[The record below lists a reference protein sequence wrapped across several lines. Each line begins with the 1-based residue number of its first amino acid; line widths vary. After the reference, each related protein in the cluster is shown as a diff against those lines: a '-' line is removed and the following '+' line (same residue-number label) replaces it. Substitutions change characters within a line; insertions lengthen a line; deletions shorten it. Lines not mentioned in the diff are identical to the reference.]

1 MAGRLDMRFFKITL
15 VFLVVLGLLPMTGC
29 GGSDSS
35 SANVDDPLAPGGT
48 TPPQTPTGAGTVLNY
63 TMTLS
68 TLGSSGSSTV
78 GSNSNVVATATLKDN
93 NNRLISGQP
102 VRFEEVKANP
112 ADPAAV
118 IITDPVVQT
127 SSEGIAT
134 KILKTAETTV
144 NRDVIIKASTSID
157 GKSISS
163 VSIIKVVRSA
173 GNYINFITTS
183 GTSDPDGNLNRLT
196 VTIDAVDPVAV
207 PSYDILQLVTFEVLD
222 KNGLDRTLVPVKLEL
237 FNLLGSCTVS
247 IGSPGAATETVTT
260 DNTGLGIFS
269 DYATIST
276 PPIGSENSC
285 SIIYKATAL
294 DDSVPPKEL
303 FSYGGYIVNLK
314 NVKP

>member
-1 MAGRLDMRFFKITL
+1 MRLFKITL
-15 VFLVVLGLLPMTGC
+15 VFLVMLGLLPMTGC

-48 TPPQTPTGAGTVLNY
+48 TVPQTPIGAGTVLNY
-63 TMTLS
+63 SMTLS
-68 TLGSSGSSTV
+68 TLGSSGNSTV
-78 GSNSNVVATATLKDN
+78 GANSTVIATATLKDN
-93 NNRLISGQP
+93 NNRVISGQP

-134 KILKTAETTV
+134 KIMQTADTSV
-144 NRDVIIKASTSID
+144 NKDVVLKASTSID
-157 GKSISS
+157 GRSISS
-163 VSIIKVVRSA
+163 VSIIRVVRSA

-183 GTSDPDGNLNRLT
+183 GISDPEGNLNRLNVT
-196 VTIDAVDPVAV
+196 VDAVDPVAV
-207 PSYDILQLVTFEVLD
+207 PRYNILQLVTFEVLD

-237 FNLLGSCTVS
+237 FNLLGPCTVS
-247 IGSPGAATETVTT
+247 IGSPGAATQTVTT

-269 DYATIST
+269 DYATINT
-276 PPIGSENSC
+276 PAIGSENSC

-294 DDSVPPKEL
+294 DDSDPPKEL

-314 NVKP
+314 NLKP